1 MQANSPELL
10 LLGVAV
16 LLSFLVGKAA
26 GLVRLPSLIGFMVAG
41 IVLGPSVLNRFDV
54 ALVARLI
61 FITHIALG
69 FVGFSIGSELNLRAL
84 GSLGFGIVTIIL
96 AESLAAFLVVLG
108 ATYLLTRD
116 LALALVFGAMAPA
129 SAPAGTV
136 AVIQECR
143 ARGSLTRALYAVVGF
158 DDGLAIIIFGFAAAF
173 ARSLLLREASVAGA
187 GALSEMWLPA
197 REIILSLLAGGVGG
211 AAFGVL
217 VGRLR
222 SPRDVLI
229 LLAAFVFIVTGISV
243 RFHLSLI
250 LANMTMG
257 LVVANTCR
265 EALVQRVAEQL
276 QAMLPLLFVL
286 FFCLAGANLELRSLP
301 SLGVIGV
308 VYILGRSAGL
318 LGGARLGA
326 LVGRAES
333 KIRKY
338 LGLGILSQA
347 GVAIGLA
354 LIVKSD
360 FTRIGTDHALRI
372 GTAVITT
379 ITATSVVFEIVG
391 PILTR
396 IALQKAGEI
405 QPELPQELP

>member
-16 LLSFLVGKAA
+16 LLSFFVGKAA
-26 GLVRLPSLIGFMVAG
+26 GVVRLPSLIGFMVAG
-41 IVLGPSVLNRFDV
+41 ILLGPSVLSRLDT
-54 ALVARLI
+54 ALLSRLV

-84 GSLGFGIVTIIL
+84 RSLGFGIVVIII

-136 AVIQECR
+136 AVIQECK

-158 DDGLAIIIFGFAAAF
+158 DDGFAIVIFGFAAAF
-173 ARSLLLREASVAGA
+173 ARSLLLQEASVAGA
-187 GALSEMWLPA
+187 GLLSEMWQPT
-197 REIILSLLAGGVGG
+197 REILLSLMVGGVGG
-211 AAFGVL
+211 ISFGVL

-222 SPRDVLI
+222 SPRDILI
-229 LLAAFVFIVTGISV
+229 LLAAFVFIVTGFSV

-257 LVVANTCR
+257 LLVANTCR

-286 FFCLAGANLELRSLP
+286 FFCLAGANLELRALP
-301 SLGVIGV
+301 SLGLVGI

-318 LGGARLGA
+318 IGGARVGA
-326 LVGRAES
+326 MVGRSEQ
-333 KIRKY
+333 KIKKY

-360 FTRIGTDHALRI
+360 FGRIGTEHALRI
-372 GTAVITT
+372 GASAITT

-396 IALQKAGEI
+396 IGLQRAGEA
-405 QPELPQELP
+405 QPEAS

>member
-1 MQANSPELL
+1 
-10 LLGVAV
+10 
-16 LLSFLVGKAA
+16 
-26 GLVRLPSLIGFMVAG
+26 VRLPSLIGFMVAG
-41 IVLGPSVLNRFDV
+41 IVLGPSVLNRFD
-54 ALVARLI
+54 ALLVARLI

-84 GSLGFGIVTIIL
+84 RSLGFGIVVIIL

-116 LALALVFGAMAPA
+116 LAMALVFGAMAPA

-158 DDGLAIIIFGFAAAF
+158 DDGFAIIIFGFAAAF
-173 ARSLLLREASVAGA
+173 ARGLLLREASVAGA
-187 GALSEMWLPA
+187 GMLAEMWLPT
-197 REIILSLLAGGVGG
+197 REILLSLLAGGLGG

-286 FFCLAGANLELRSLP
+286 FFCLAGTNLELGALP
-301 SLGVIGV
+301 SLGAIGV
-308 VYILGRSAGL
+308 VYLAGRSAGL

-326 LVGRAES
+326 VVGRAEE

-372 GTAVITT
+372 GTSVIMT
-379 ITATSVVFEIVG
+379 ITATSVVFEIIG

-396 IALQKAGEI
+396 FALQKAGEI
-405 QPELPQELP
+405 QPEVPQELPSN